1 MKVNYQYASPSM
13 CVNKGEETI
22 LGLSPDLSRD
32 EKVSFL
38 GKLKHP
44 LIFRDAMLMLREIVI
59 SDARIK
65 KKERVE
71 FFEWLENEIERRI
84 LKHEQYLPGVR
95 ENLNKNISGLLNTLD
110 ENNSRIS
117 KFIDIKNNLKK
128 EIDNHDIWKDYYKI
142 ERDFWKFIKDRDLD
156 LWFVLDPVITVHPD
170 QVSFEAF
177 SIDES
182 TYGCL
187 SIDMEEFELLQKPE
201 LGTTNIDFSS
211 KLAKEIERF
220 RTYNEVQLSVNPE
233 GFTVDTGIIP
243 EHMEKK
249 IDLPETWIKG
259 FNQVS
264 SAASLGGTNIELSP
278 TDIYD
283 ICSLLRRHKE
293 QKSPRYMK
301 WILAPQEPVKIIFE
315 PFGSEMTLKAIYNGE
330 KYREEKIWG
339 RRRWLVIEKIIPLA
353 KSFKVRLLGF
363 GMPQFITAD
372 LGTMKMTIGFS
383 SWSSNDWVKGTA
395 LNILGGFIGDG
406 NYDKVYN
413 LLKEKRCLSMESI
426 YDYLKTDSNAKD
438 KAEIKA
444 GVGMLLKRGEGYFDA
459 INDTVRFRKLC
470 NEPIPKELYETTE
483 IEFKVKEFMNEGM
496 DNFSVGVKENNEF
509 IFKHSFKMPN
519 SKYKNWKF
527 RGTEDYNR
535 EHDLTETRL
544 EIDEDGQISKVKC
557 KCREFNRGP
566 RNISAPCA
574 HILALYLISSKF
586 TRLQLEKDREYKIN
600 DIMESLL

>member
-1 MKVNYQYASPSM
+1 MKVNYKYPSPSM
-13 CVNKGEETI
+13 CINKGSETT
-22 LGLSPDLSRD
+22 LGFSPDLSRD

-59 SDARIK
+59 SDMSTK

-71 FFEWLENEIERRI
+71 FFEWLDTEIERRL

-95 ENLNKNISGLLNTLD
+95 ENINNEMNELLSALE
-110 ENNSRIS
+110 ENN
-117 KFIDIKNNLKK
+117 KDVAKLIDVKNNLKK
-128 EIDNHDIWKDYYKI
+128 DIDSLDAWKDYYKI

-170 QVSFEAF
+170 KVTFEAF
-177 SIDES
+177 SVDES

-187 SIDMEEFELLQKPE
+187 SIDMEEFELLQKPT
-201 LGTTNIDFSS
+201 LGTTNIDFSA

-220 RTYNEVQLSVNPE
+220 RTYNEVKLSVNPE

-264 SAASLGGTNIELSP
+264 SAASLGGIDIELSAI
-278 TDIYD
+278 DIYD
-283 ICSLLRRHKE
+283 ICSFLRRHKA

-301 WILAPQEPVKIIFE
+301 WILEPKKKVKIVFE
-315 PFGSEMTLKAIYNGE
+315 PFGSELTLKTIYDGE
-330 KYREEKIWG
+330 KIREEKIWG
-339 RRRWLVIEKIIPLA
+339 RRRWLVLEKIIPLA

-383 SWSSNDWVKGTA
+383 AWSSNDWVKGTA
-395 LNILGGFIGDG
+395 FNILGGFIGSG

-413 LLKEKRCLSMESI
+413 LMKEKRCLSMESI
-426 YDYLKTDSNAKD
+426 YDNLKEDSKSIN
-438 KAEIKA
+438 KA
-444 GVGMLLKRGEGYFDA
+444 GIGMLLKRGEGYFDA
-459 INDTVRFRKLC
+459 THDTVRFRRLC

-483 IEFKVKEFMNEGM
+483 MEFKVQEHMNESM
-496 DNFSVGVKENNEF
+496 DNFRAMMNESNEF
-509 IFKHSFKMPN
+509 TFKHSFKMIN

-527 RGTEDYNR
+527 RDTEDYNR
-535 EHDLTETRL
+535 EHDLTETQL
-544 EIDEDGQISKVKC
+544 IIDEDGQISKVKC
-557 KCREFNRGP
+557 KCREFNKGP

-574 HILALYLISSKF
+574 HILALYLISTKF
-586 TRLQLEKDREYKIN
+586 TRLKLEKDKEYKIN
-600 DIMESLL
+600 DIMETIL

>member
-13 CVNKGEETI
+13 CVNQGEETV

-59 SDARIK
+59 SDMSTK
-65 KKERVE
+65 KKERIE
-71 FFEWLENEIERRI
+71 FFEWLDSEIERRI
-84 LKHEQYLPGVR
+84 LKHEQYLPSVR
-95 ENLNKNISGLLNTLD
+95 ENLNKDMNDLLGKLD
-110 ENNSRIS
+110 EKSSDIA
-117 KFIDIKNNLKK
+117 KLIDIKNNLKK
-128 EIDNHDIWKDYYKI
+128 EIDNHDVWKDYYKL

-177 SIDES
+177 SLDES

-187 SIDMEEFELLQKPE
+187 SIDMEEFELLQKPG
-201 LGTTNIDFSS
+201 LGTTNIDFSA

-233 GFTVDTGIIP
+233 GFTVDSGIIP

-264 SAASLGGTNIELSP
+264 SAATLGGTDIELSP
-278 TDIYD
+278 IDIYD
-283 ICSLLRRHKE
+283 ICSFLRRYKE

-301 WILAPQEPVKIIFE
+301 WMLEPKKPVKIVFE
-315 PFGSEMTLKAIYNGE
+315 PFGKELTLKAIYNGE
-330 KYREEKIWG
+330 KYKEEKIWG
-339 RRRWLVIEKIIPLA
+339 RRRWLVVEKIIPLA
-353 KSFKVRLLGF
+353 KSFNVRLLGF

-383 SWSSNDWVKGTA
+383 AWSSNDWVKGTA
-395 LNILGGFIGDG
+395 FNILGGFIGEG
-406 NYDKVYN
+406 NYDKVYE
-413 LLKEKRCLSMESI
+413 LMKEKRYLSLDSI
-426 YDYLKTDSNAKD
+426 YDNLKGDSKVTN
-438 KAEIKA
+438 KA
-444 GVGMLLKRGEGYFDA
+444 GIGMLLKRGEAYFDLTK
-459 INDTVRFRKLC
+459 DTVRFRRLC

-483 IEFKVKEFMNEGM
+483 MEFKVQEHMREGM
-496 DNFSVGVKENNEF
+496 DNFSASMSDSNEF
-509 IFKHSFKMPN
+509 IFNHSFKMPN
-519 SKYKNWKF
+519 PKYKHWKF
-527 RGTEDYNR
+527 HGSEDYNR
-535 EHDLTETRL
+535 EHDLTETQL
-544 EIDEDGQISKVKC
+544 IIDEDGQISKVKC
-557 KCREFNRGP
+557 KCREFNKGP

-574 HILALYLISSKF
+574 HILALYLISAKF
-586 TRLQLEKDREYKIN
+586 TRLKLEKGREYKIN

>member
-13 CVNKGEETI
+13 CVNKGEETV

-71 FFEWLENEIERRI
+71 FFEWLESEIERRI

-95 ENLNKNISGLLNTLD
+95 ENLSKDMSRLLNTLD
-110 ENNSRIS
+110 ENNSQIS

-301 WILAPQEPVKIIFE
+301 WILEPQEPVKIIFE
-315 PFGSEMTLKAIYNGE
+315 PFGSELTLKAIYNGE

-372 LGTMKMTIGFS
+372 LGRMKMTIGFS

-426 YDYLKTDSNAKD
+426 YDYLKRDSNAKN

-444 GVGMLLKRGEGYFDA
+444 GIGMLLKRGEGYFDA

-483 IEFKVKEFMNEGM
+483 MEFKVKEFMNEGM

>member
-13 CVNKGEETI
+13 CVNQGEETV
-22 LGLSPDLSRD
+22 LGFSPDLSRD

-59 SDARIK
+59 SDMSTK

-71 FFEWLENEIERRI
+71 FFEWLDSEIERRI

-95 ENLNKNISGLLNTLD
+95 ENLNKDMNELLGKLD
-110 ENNSRIS
+110 EKNSDIA
-117 KFIDIKNNLKK
+117 KLIDIKNNLKK
-128 EIDNHDIWKDYYKI
+128 EIDNHDVWKDYYKL

-177 SIDES
+177 SLDES

-187 SIDMEEFELLQKPE
+187 SIDMEEFELLQKPG
-201 LGTTNIDFSS
+201 LGTTNIDFSA

-220 RTYNEVQLSVNPE
+220 RTYNDVQLSVNPD
-233 GFTVDTGIIP
+233 GFTVDSGIIP

-264 SAASLGGTNIELSP
+264 SAATLGGTDIELSLI
-278 TDIYD
+278 DIYD
-283 ICSLLRRHKE
+283 ICSFLRRHKE

-301 WILAPQEPVKIIFE
+301 WILEPKKPVKIVFE
-315 PFGSEMTLKAIYNGE
+315 PFGKELTLKAIYNGE
-330 KYREEKIWG
+330 KYKEEKIWG

-353 KSFKVRLLGF
+353 KSFTVRLLGF

-383 SWSSNDWVKGTA
+383 AWSSNDWVKGTA
-395 LNILGGFIGDG
+395 FNILGGFIGEG
-406 NYDKVYN
+406 NYNKVYE
-413 LLKEKRCLSMESI
+413 LMKEKRYLSLDSI
-426 YDYLKTDSNAKD
+426 YDNLKGDSKVTN
-438 KAEIKA
+438 KA
-444 GVGMLLKRGEGYFDA
+444 GVGMLLKRGEGYFDL
-459 INDTVRFRKLC
+459 INNTVRFRRLC

-483 IEFKVKEFMNEGM
+483 MEFKVQEHMREGM
-496 DNFSVGVKENNEF
+496 DNFSASLGDSNEF

-519 SKYKNWKF
+519 PKYKHWKF
-527 RGTEDYNR
+527 HGSEDYNR
-535 EHDLTETRL
+535 EHDLTETQL
-544 EIDEDGQISKVKC
+544 IIDEDGQISKVKC
-557 KCREFNRGP
+557 KCREFNKGP

-574 HILALYLISSKF
+574 HILALYLISAKF
-586 TRLQLEKDREYKIN
+586 TKLKLEKGREYKIN

>member
-1 MKVNYQYASPSM
+1 MKVNYKYPSPSM
-13 CVNKGEETI
+13 CINKGSETT
-22 LGLSPDLSRD
+22 LGFSPDLSRD

-59 SDARIK
+59 SDMSTK

-71 FFEWLENEIERRI
+71 FFEWLDTEIERRL

-95 ENLNKNISGLLNTLD
+95 ENINNEMNELLSALE
-110 ENNSRIS
+110 ENN
-117 KFIDIKNNLKK
+117 KDVAKLIDVKNNLKK
-128 EIDNHDIWKDYYKI
+128 DIDSLDAWKDYYKI

-170 QVSFEAF
+170 KVTFEAF
-177 SIDES
+177 SVDES

-187 SIDMEEFELLQKPE
+187 SIDMEEFELLQKPT
-201 LGTTNIDFSS
+201 LGTTNIDFSA

-220 RTYNEVQLSVNPE
+220 RTYNEVKLSVNPE

-264 SAASLGGTNIELSP
+264 SAASLGGIDIELSAI
-278 TDIYD
+278 DIYD
-283 ICSLLRRHKE
+283 ICSFLRRHKA

-301 WILAPQEPVKIIFE
+301 WILEPKKKVKIVFE
-315 PFGSEMTLKAIYNGE
+315 PFGSELTLKTIYDGE
-330 KYREEKIWG
+330 KIREEKIWG
-339 RRRWLVIEKIIPLA
+339 RRRWLVLEKIIPLA

-383 SWSSNDWVKGTA
+383 AWSSNDWVKGTA
-395 LNILGGFIGDG
+395 FNILGGFIGNG

-413 LLKEKRCLSMESI
+413 LMKEKRCLSMESI
-426 YDYLKTDSNAKD
+426 YDNLKEDSKSIN
-438 KAEIKA
+438 KA
-444 GVGMLLKRGEGYFDA
+444 GIGMLLKRGEGYFDA
-459 INDTVRFRKLC
+459 THDTVRFRRLC

-483 IEFKVKEFMNEGM
+483 MEFKVQEHMNEGM
-496 DNFSVGVKENNEF
+496 DNFRAMMNESNEF
-509 IFKHSFKMPN
+509 TFKHSFKMIN

-535 EHDLTETRL
+535 EHDLTETQL
-544 EIDEDGQISKVKC
+544 IIDEDGQISKVKC
-557 KCREFNRGP
+557 KCREFNKGP

-574 HILALYLISSKF
+574 HILALYLISTKF
-586 TRLQLEKDREYKIN
+586 TRLKLEKDKEYKIN
-600 DIMESLL
+600 DIMETIL